1 VDQEISDFWKTG
13 TEAMKKI
20 LFTIL
25 ILGCSLGVTGQPSR
39 SEIRH
44 GNRYFKDEKFTESET
59 AFRKAL
65 EEDQRNTIAA
75 FNLGDA
81 LYRQEKYD
89 DALQHFESVSD
100 RESNK
105 INSSKA
111 YHNLGNANLQA
122 GKIDESIEAY
132 KEALRRNPTDLDTK
146 YNLAFAQ
153 HLKKQKQQQQ
163 QQNQENKDSQDKQ
176 DNQNQKDQQKSE
188 EKKEDQKQDQ
198 QQQQQQQKEQQQK
211 QQQQQPQQAKISKED
226 AKRLLEAIAND
237 EKKVQDKVKKQK
249 AAAVRT
255 RSIKD
260 W

>member
-1 VDQEISDFWKTG
+1 
-13 TEAMKKI
+13 MKRI
-20 LFTIL
+20 LFIVL
-25 ILGCSLGVTGQPSR
+25 IGSCSLGLTGQPSR
-39 SEIRH
+39 SEIRQ
-44 GNRYFKDEKFTESET
+44 GNRYFKDEKFVESET
-59 AFRKAL
+59 AYRKAL
-65 EEDQRNTIAA
+65 EEDQRNTMAA

-81 LYRQEKYD
+81 LYRQERFE
-89 DALQHFESVSD
+89 DALQHFESISD

-105 INSSKA
+105 LNSSKA

-153 HLKKQKQQQQ
+153 HLKKQQQQQQ
-163 QQNQENKDSQDKQ
+163 QQNQDSKDNKDNQD
-176 DNQNQKDQQKSE
+176 QKDQQKSE
-188 EKKEDQKQDQ
+188 ENKQDQNQDQ
-198 QQQQQQQKEQQQK
+198 QQQQQEQQDK
-211 QQQQQPQQAKISKED
+211 SSDGKGKQQPQQAKISKED

-249 AAAVRT
+249 AAAIRT

>member
-1 VDQEISDFWKTG
+1 
-13 TEAMKKI
+13 MKRI
-20 LFTIL
+20 LFIIL
-25 ILGCSLGVTGQPSR
+25 IGSCSPGLTGQPYR
-39 SEIRH
+39 SDIRQ
-44 GNRYFKDEKFTESET
+44 GNRYFKDEKFVESET

-65 EEDQRNTIAA
+65 EEDHRNTMAA

-81 LYRQEKYD
+81 LYRQEKFD
-89 DALQHFESVSD
+89 DAQQQFESISD

-111 YHNLGNANLQA
+111 FHNLGNANLQA

-132 KEALRRNPTDLDTK
+132 KEALRRNPTDMDTK

-153 HLKKQKQQQQ
+153 HLKKQQQQQ
-163 QQNQENKDSQDKQ
+163 QQNQ
-176 DNQNQKDQQKSE
+176 DNQDQKNNQKSE
-188 EKKEDQKQDQ
+188 ENKQDQNKDQ
-198 QQQQQQQKEQQQK
+198 QQQQQQQQQQNKPSDQQEK
-211 QQQQQPQQAKISKED
+211 QPSQQAKISKED